1 VKSELFS
8 FSATMSRD
16 MLLKGQTRL
25 LGSHAGFITGSL

>member
-1 VKSELFS
+1 
-8 FSATMSRD
+8 MSRD